1 MLGVPGGREEEK
13 EMGELQ
19 VCLAFTSD
27 DRKWRWRLAA
37 GSVRRGGATA
47 VPTTS
52 KLWMTHVVAVVKLFT
67 SSHLFFFHKAS
78 GFP

>member
-1 MLGVPGGREEEK
+1 
-13 EMGELQ
+13 MGEQQ

-37 GSVRRGGATA
+37 GSVRRGGAAA

>member
-1 MLGVPGGREEEK
+1 
-13 EMGELQ
+13 MGELQ

-37 GSVRRGGATA
+37 GSVRRGGAAA

-52 KLWMTHVVAVVKLFT
+52 KLWMTHVVAIVKLFT
-67 SSHLFFFHKAS
+67 PSHLFFFIRLQVFHDSFLLPYLLA
-78 GFP
+78 